1 MTMRAY
7 TSSIAAALVLASLA
21 LSGEQAPQQA
31 TSAPLKFPELP
42 LVSPL
47 GARNDLPNTYGAGV
61 SWGQL
66 PNGRKWGSTA
76 GIATA
81 PDGTI
86 WALDRCGASGAGGST
101 CANSPLDPVL
111 QFDTSGKFLRS
122 LGAGLFVSPHKITVD
137 RDGFIWVADNGR
149 VEGRGPRSGGDRWTS
164 IQNSEFRDGTRTQNE
179 VKACDLHPDHANP
192 TEFAW
197 CIVNCELGGALNPAR
212 LRRHA
217 RWVSATTAA
226 GPFR

>member
-1 MTMRAY
+1 MTLHTY
-7 TSSIAAALVLASLA
+7 VSSIAAVIVVAVLG
-21 LSGEQAPQQA
+21 LSAEQAPQQA

-47 GARNDLPNTYGAGV
+47 GARNDLPNAYNAGT

-66 PNGRKWGSTA
+66 PDGRKWGSTA

-86 WALDRCGASGAGGST
+86 WALDRCGASGAGGTT

-122 LGAGLFVSPHKITVD
+122 FGAGRFVSPHK
-137 RDGFIWVADNGR
+137 
-149 VEGRGPRSGGDRWTS
+149 
-164 IQNSEFRDGTRTQNE
+164 
-179 VKACDLHPDHANP
+179 
-192 TEFAW
+192 
-197 CIVNCELGGALNPAR
+197 
-212 LRRHA
+212 
-217 RWVSATTAA
+217 
-226 GPFR
+226 